1 MDDAPH
7 ALGDVNNNVDA
18 GRIQYRIEYMSG
30 LKLSDETDLM
40 GKKHEANPV
49 SALQF

>member
-1 MDDAPH
+1 MWT
-7 ALGDVNNNVDA
+7 LGASN
-18 GRIQYRIEYMSG
+18 IEYMSG

>member
-7 ALGDVNNNVDA
+7 TLGDVKNDVDT
-18 GRIQYRIEYMSG
+18 RCIQYRIYMSG